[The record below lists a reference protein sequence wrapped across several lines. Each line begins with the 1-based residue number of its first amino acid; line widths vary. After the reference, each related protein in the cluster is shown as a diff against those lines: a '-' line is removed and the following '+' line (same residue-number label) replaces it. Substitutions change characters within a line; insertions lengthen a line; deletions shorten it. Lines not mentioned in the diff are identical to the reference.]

1 MNCSPTPP
9 QPVSRQATELAQ
21 AWLAR
26 RLGYTPEWE
35 APADAGTALLHV
47 LARQIEV
54 QADGVNA
61 MPLRQQL
68 AFLDTLGADLL
79 AAQPA
84 RAPVVFKLLPGA
96 ASDATVPA
104 GTRVAAVLPPPA
116 PSLAGQ
122 SAAARAPAPEF
133 YTEDEIT
140 AMRGALHAVY
150 SIDPNAD
157 TFADHSAA
165 VQRAGAAA
173 SEDAT
178 DSVDT
183 GFDAFDVN
191 QPVPHRLLL
200 GHSSLLKL
208 SGTAEIDVSIDFA
221 PSRAGAGAEAQR
233 PLLLDWDYWSVN
245 GWQPLVT
252 QSDGTQRFTTDGK
265 VVLGKRHGPDSEET
279 TFGGHK
285 ACWIRATVSNRV
297 PGARVATEP
306 AGYLVRFVP
315 FAPDQRVS
323 HTPNGFWVRV
333 ERWLGAPVFS
343 VGDTLKVGGQSAH
356 ILAVDGQRLVLDAAL
371 VGAVDGALVKDA
383 ANTSVGT
390 VLAGPAEARSL
401 AFGAAAAA
409 APSSPL
415 APLAW
420 IDSSHAILGEPL
432 PGVAAGAKLF
442 TDWGDEL
449 GTVSNAPPEFRVAVD
464 SARDLLAGDVVSV
477 DGRRCAR
484 VVQTDETA
492 VYLSTALAGLQPGQQ
507 MELANALPPLR
518 PDGADSAG
526 ALPLIDVIRAKVGFA
541 QTDLPADK
549 ALLDGFVVDLGKDFF
564 PFGEQPQTHAALYLA
579 CKSAFPRLGARI
591 ELHLQFSQL
600 GLDSHLPKV
609 QAEYHNGAR
618 WVALGANENYVDTSE
633 HFTQGITP
641 SGAGA
646 LPGAVISFLGPT
658 DWAETQINGDKQLW
672 LRLRLV
678 SGHYGLPQSVAVK
691 ADPDNAGQF
700 LVEGAPADLKPPV
713 VARLGIHYFYFT
725 QPTPLQACLAEND
738 FALTDHSEHAHW
750 PRSPFAPFVPV
761 ADRAP
766 ALHLGFSHRPP
777 AALVSLLVQVN
788 AAAEEG
794 AAQPFV
800 WDYWGE
806 RGWTE
811 LSVRDTSAGF
821 KQTGLVQFVGPPDAC
836 AHAGL
841 GGELFRI
848 RARLKAGLSAQQH
861 VVRCGGL
868 WLNAVWAS
876 QGSRV
881 ERESLGLS
889 NGNPDQTFA
898 LPMARAVAIA
908 ANTNGGRAASTV
920 LSVGDRRAFE
930 AALEQPVVGVPVLAG
945 EAVWVREWRGRGDD
959 WRTSA
964 AGVAESDL
972 RLELD
977 PQDSTVVTAAWVR
990 WHAVPH
996 FYSSGPTDRHC
1007 MVERARGVFRFPG
1020 AGGFVPPAG
1029 APIEV
1034 NYTTGGG
1041 VQGNVP
1047 AGAMRELRSGV
1058 GFVQSVSNPLP
1069 ASGGAAPELLRAAR
1083 ERGAQAL
1090 RHRDRAVSQ
1099 IDLEWLT
1106 LGASAEVAR
1115 ARALPLEAPEG
1126 SGARGWVAVLV
1137 VPHSTD
1143 ARPMPSAELLT
1154 RVRDHLGARMP
1165 AGTAGRLRLLAPSYV
1180 PVSVRCAVLPR
1191 SLRDA
1196 GALEARLRALLARY
1210 CHPLVGGAHGR
1221 GWAFGEALY
1230 LSQVAA
1236 LLASAPGVDAVLQLD
1251 LLVGGAMQGERVAVL
1266 PHQLIAAGDPQLKIV
1281 VSEARHALA

>member
-1 MNCSPTPP
+1 MNRSPALPL
-9 QPVSRQATELAQ
+9 PVSRDAAALAQ

-26 RLGYTPEWE
+26 RLGYTPEWT
-35 APADAGTALLHV
+35 ASADAGTALLHV

-68 AFLDTLGADLL
+68 AFLDSLGADLL

-84 RAPVVFKLLPGA
+84 RAPLVFKLLAGA

-116 PSLAGQ
+116 PSLVGQ
-122 SAAARAPAPEF
+122 GTAARAPAPEF

-140 AMRGALHAVY
+140 AMRGTLQAVY

-157 TFADHSAA
+157 TYADHSAA
-165 VQRAGAAA
+165 VQRAGQAAG
-173 SEDAT
+173 EDAT
-178 DSVDT
+178 DQLDT
-183 GFDAFDVN
+183 GFDAFAAD

-200 GHSSLLKL
+200 GHSSLLRL
-208 SGTAEIDVSIDFA
+208 SGSAEIDVSIDFA
-221 PSRAGAGAEAQR
+221 PSRAGADAEAQR

-245 GWQPLVT
+245 GWQPLVALAD
-252 QSDGTQRFTTDGK
+252 STQRFTTDGK
-265 VVLGKRHGPDSEET
+265 VVLSKRHGPDSEET

-306 AGYLVRFVP
+306 AGYMVRYQP
-315 FAPDQRVS
+315 LAPAQRVS
-323 HTPNGFWVRV
+323 HAPSGFWLRV
-333 ERWLGAPVFS
+333 ERWLGAPVFN
-343 VGDTLKVGGQSAH
+343 VGDTLRVGGQSAH
-356 ILAVDGQRLVLDAAL
+356 ILAVDGERLVLDAAL
-371 VGAVDGALVKDA
+371 VGAVDGALVRDGA
-383 ANTSVGT
+383 GTSVGT
-390 VLAGPAEARSL
+390 VLAGPAMASSL
-401 AFGAAAAA
+401 AYGAGASTV
-409 APSSPL
+409 PSSAL

-420 IDSSHAILGEPL
+420 IDGSHAILSEPL
-432 PGVAAGAKLF
+432 PGVSAGAKLF

-464 SARDLLAGDVVSV
+464 SARELLAGDVVSA

-492 VYLSTALAGLQPGQQ
+492 VYLSTALEGLQPGQQ

-549 ALLDGFVVDLGKDFF
+549 ALLDGFVVDLGKDFH

-591 ELHLQFSQL
+591 ELHLEFSQL
-600 GLDSHLPKV
+600 GLAIHAPEV
-609 QAEYHNGAR
+609 RAEYHNGVR
-618 WVALGANENYVDTSE
+618 WVALGANENYVDTSH
-633 HFTQGITP
+633 HFTQGAP

-646 LPGAVISFLGPT
+646 LPAAVISFLAPS
-658 DWAETQINGDKQLW
+658 DWAETPVNGDRQLW

-678 SGHYGLPQSVAVK
+678 AGHYGLPQSVAVK
-691 ADPDNAGQF
+691 ADPANPGQF

-777 AALVSLLVQVN
+777 AALGSLLVQIN
-788 AAAEEG
+788 EAAEEG
-794 AAQPFV
+794 ATQPFV

-811 LSVRDTSAGF
+811 LSVRDTTTGLR
-821 KQTGLVQFVGPPDAC
+821 QTGLVQFVGAPDAR
-836 AHAGL
+836 ARAGL
-841 GGELFRI
+841 GGELYRI
-848 RARLKAGLSAQQH
+848 RARLKAGLQAQQQ

-889 NGNPDQTFA
+889 NGHPDQTFA
-898 LPMARAVAIA
+898 LPMARAA
-908 ANTNGGRAASTV
+908 AGSGAPAAGTV
-920 LSVGDRRAFE
+920 RSVGDRSAFE
-930 AALEQPVVGVPVLAG
+930 AALDQPVAGVPVLTG
-945 EAVWVREWRGRGDD
+945 ETVWVREWRGRGED
-959 WRTSA
+959 WRTST
-964 AGVAESDL
+964 AGVAEADL
-972 RLELD
+972 RLERD

-996 FYSSGPTDRHC
+996 FYSSGPADRHC

-1020 AGGFVPPAG
+1020 AGGFIPPAG

-1034 NYTTGGG
+1034 SYTTGGG
-1041 VQGNVP
+1041 VSGNVP
-1047 AGAMRELRSGV
+1047 VGALRELRSGV
-1058 GFVQSVSNPLP
+1058 GFVQSVANPLP
-1069 ASGGAAPELLRAAR
+1069 ASGGAAPELLSAAR

-1090 RHRDRAVSQ
+1090 RHRDRAVAQ
-1099 IDLEWLT
+1099 QDLEWLT

-1115 ARALPLEAPEG
+1115 ACALPLDAPEG

-1143 ARPMPSAELLT
+1143 TLPMPSIGLLA

-1165 AGTAGRLRLLAPSYV
+1165 AGVSSRLRVLAPSYV

-1191 SLRDA
+1191 LLNEA
-1196 GALEARLRALLARY
+1196 GALEARLRALLTRF
-1210 CHPLVGGAHGR
+1210 CHPLAGGVDGR
-1221 GWAFGEALY
+1221 GWAFGETLY

-1236 LLASAPGVDAVLQLD
+1236 LLAGAPGVDAVLQLE
-1251 LLVGGAMQGERVAVL
+1251 LLVDGALQGDRVAVL

-1281 VSEARHALA
+1281 VSEVRHALA